1 MPADHAQRLSKAQ
14 RVARVA
20 RRREVGLELALAAQ
34 RGVGHAGRHLQRP
47 QPAAQRHGGE
57 RHRYGAAAAAGQ
69 RRRLKLVAQ
78 RGVDAEQQAADRD
91 RDVGA
96 GQDVR
101 ELVRHH
107 ALELLAR
114 EARQQLQGVVAHE
127 FAHILSGTY
136 VTVTVSCLLFGIY
149 SSLGDKLEAAAL
161 AGGGSRAIP
170 VALAAVALRGWLW
183 ALQVASSVTNA
194 ALSRERELQADFA
207 AARYTRDPLS
217 LAEALRVIG
226 RHPGGGG

>member
-1 MPADHAQRLSKAQ
+1 MS
-14 RVARVA
+14 
-20 RRREVGLELALAAQ
+20 ALA
-34 RGVGHAGRHLQRP
+34 GRRTVF
-47 QPAAQRHGGE
+47 AIE
-57 RHRYGAAAAAGQ
+57 REKRWRIWLLFGM
-69 RRRLKLVAQ
+69 LLV
-78 RGVDAEQQAADRD
+78 
-91 RDVGA
+91 
-96 GQDVR
+96 
-101 ELVRHH
+101 
-107 ALELLAR
+107 
-114 EARQQLQGVVAHE
+114 VVFVSAWVACFIVT
-127 FAHILSGTY
+127 FAFFLSFP